1 LTALGGET
9 GLLMAAQTD
18 VHTGYRFYDV
28 AQLAR
33 LHRLVAL
40 RELGFSLEQIRPI
53 LEEELP
59 ARELRG
65 MLRMRKAQI
74 EQNLAG
80 EQTRLRRI
88 EAHHLWALERGQ
100 VMELHDVVIKNSERV
115 RLAEAVASAPGFGT
129 ENIGPVFRPL
139 FQQVRAHLRDAG
151 VRPGIN
157 IARYEG
163 PAEDG
168 RAILHVGFDIGSQDV
183 TTGDLLRIVDLPPAR
198 VAALVHR
205 GTMEDIAPAFEA
217 LIHWTKDSGYTLA
230 GPSRELYHHWDDEDP
245 AGHVTELQLLLDV
258 PLIVVF
264 RSRPPRDPPRV
275 PRAHVGARQ
284 ERGPEASSCREATG

>member
-1 LTALGGET
+1 
-9 GLLMAAQTD
+9 
-18 VHTGYRFYDV
+18 
-28 AQLAR
+28 
-33 LHRLVAL
+33 
-40 RELGFSLEQIRPI
+40 
-53 LEEELP
+53 
-59 ARELRG
+59 

-80 EQTRLRRI
+80 EQTRLRRV
-88 EAHHLWALERGQ
+88 EARLRALERGQ
-100 VMELHDVVIKNSERV
+100 VMELRDVVIKNSEPV

-139 FQQVRAHLRDAG
+139 FQQVRAHPRDAR

-205 GTMEDIAPAFEA
+205 GTIRGGGRLSWACTRRCAYITNSGCVPQIRAFTA
-217 LIHWTKDSGYTLA
+217 SSQQILICARTGSVA
-230 GPSRELYHHWDDEDP
+230 
-245 AGHVTELQLLLDV
+245 AV
-258 PLIVVF
+258 
-264 RSRPPRDPPRV
+264 RSRV
-275 PRAHVGARQ
+275 PVQDCGNH
-284 ERGPEASSCREATG
+284 S

>member
-1 LTALGGET
+1 MTGVAPLRVAFQLGYGRRDGEVGPVPVRSDEADPVLAVPLRLRGRQTRPDRGRLASFVSFDRGCSWVLTALG
-9 GLLMAAQTD
+9 
-18 VHTGYRFYDV
+18 
-28 AQLAR
+28 
-33 LHRLVAL
+33 
-40 RELGFSLEQIRPI
+40 
-53 LEEELP
+53 
-59 ARELRG
+59 G

-88 EAHHLWALERGQ
+88 EAHLRALERGQ
-100 VMELHDVVIKNSERV
+100 VMELHDVVIKNSEPV

-168 RAILHVGFDIGSQDV
+168 RVILHVGFDIGSQDV

-258 PLIVVF
+258 P
-264 RSRPPRDPPRV
+264 
-275 PRAHVGARQ
+275 
-284 ERGPEASSCREATG
+284 

>member
-1 LTALGGET
+1 MSASLRRDWLHALCQPWLPVRSPDGET
-9 GLLMAAQTD
+9 SVRSEEGLKILGLNGLLAPAQID
-18 VHTGYRFYDV
+18 AHTGYRFYDV

-40 RELGFSLEQIRPI
+40 RELGFSLEQIRP
-53 LEEELP
+53 ELP
-59 ARELRG
+59 AGELRG

-88 EAHHLWALERGQ
+88 EAHLRALERGQ
-100 VMELHDVVIKNSERV
+100 VMELHDVVIKHSEPVRV
-115 RLAEAVASAPGFGT
+115 AEAAGSAPGFGT

-139 FQQVRAHLRDAG
+139 FQRVRAHLRDVGA
-151 VRPGIN
+151 RPGIN
-157 IARYEG
+157 IARYQG

-168 RAILHVGFDIGSQDV
+168 SVIVHVGFEIGGQDV
-183 TTGDLLRIVDLPPAR
+183 RADDLLRIVDLPAVQ

-245 AGHVTELQLLLDV
+245 AGHVTELQLLLD
-258 PLIVVF
+258 
-264 RSRPPRDPPRV
+264 
-275 PRAHVGARQ
+275 
-284 ERGPEASSCREATG
+284 AT

>member
-1 LTALGGET
+1 MLTISEFARLGQVSPRMLRHYGET
-9 GLLMAAQTD
+9 GLLAPAQID
-18 VHTGYRFYDV
+18 AHTGYRFYDV
-28 AQLAR
+28 AQLSR

-59 ARELRG
+59 AGELRG

-88 EAHHLWALERGQ
+88 EAHLRALERGQ
-100 VMELHDVVIKNSERV
+100 VMELHDVVIKQSEPVRV
-115 RLAEAVASAPGFGT
+115 AEAVGSAPGFGP

-139 FQQVRAHLRDAG
+139 FRQVRAHLRDSG
-151 VRPGIN
+151 IRPGIN

-168 RAILHVGFDIGSQDV
+168 NVILHVGFDIGGQDC
-183 TTGDLLRIVDLPPAR
+183 TADDRLRIVDLPAVR

-205 GTMEDIAPAFEA
+205 GTMENIAPAFEA

-245 AGHVTELQLLLDV
+245 AGHVTELQLLLDA
-258 PLIVVF
+258 P
-264 RSRPPRDPPRV
+264 
-275 PRAHVGARQ
+275 
-284 ERGPEASSCREATG
+284 